1 MNTRI
6 EAITESQD
14 QTLVALRDELRALTE
29 KVAANDIN
37 IGAENAAALM
47 RSTDIDGLTG
57 ETAFLRVCDAE
68 GTSCIT
74 LLIRDLVVVTILVS
88 CLLFLRFVRNATALV
103 KVPSAQGG
111 VADNHMNEQAPV
123 PSTGEAAKRHSLST
137 V

>member
-1 MNTRI
+1 M
-6 EAITESQD
+6 
-14 QTLVALRDELRALTE
+14 ALRDELRALTE

-47 RSTDIDGLTG
+47 RSTAIDGLTG